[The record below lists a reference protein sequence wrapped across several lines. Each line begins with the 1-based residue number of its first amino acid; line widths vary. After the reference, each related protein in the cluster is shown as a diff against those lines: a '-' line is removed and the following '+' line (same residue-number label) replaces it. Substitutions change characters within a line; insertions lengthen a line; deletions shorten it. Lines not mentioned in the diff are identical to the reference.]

1 MSQLEDDESNTMRNV
16 FQIKEASVTKAL
28 MAGLNPVF
36 QRLWR
41 DLVVP
46 LFVWRYDH
54 ALYKLKLIDGLR
66 PACLKGPAVIKF

>member
-1 MSQLEDDESNTMRNV
+1 MSQLEDDESNTMRSV
-16 FQIKEASVTKAL
+16 FQIKEASATQVL

-46 LFVWRYDH
+46 LFVYIYRRKPIIDQF
-54 ALYKLKLIDGLR
+54 KLI
-66 PACLKGPAVIKF
+66 CGPIDL